1 MIHDTTSQLT
11 HSDVTH
17 FCCSS
22 SFCSEGGELRSEL
35 EKLSSS
41 SLGGHR
47 IELFDLEHREGELS
61 AEIRAGEAVQ
71 LVLGGHRIELF
82 DLKRVARGQW

>member
-1 MIHDTTSQLT
+1 MAAGGTD
-11 HSDVTH
+11 

-22 SFCSEGGELRSEL
+22 SFCSDGGELRSEL

-47 IELFDLEHREGELS
+47 IELFDLKT
-61 AEIRAGEAVQ
+61 AT
-71 LVLGGHRIELF
+71 GGH
-82 DLKRVARGQW
+82 VQWRGGGHESNYNLLTFMVDMSAGAPQNGVSAMPV